1 MAMIRCVNLD
11 WLEVHAR
18 EPLGL
23 RLDAFYYQKEG
34 YKVEIRPYG
43 TRVYREMFTILAP
56 NEEPLLEIRRAPA
69 SVGLKG
75 IHDENECHIRLSNR
89 TCYFDNAA
97 SLLRNFLEKH
107 GYSDVRI
114 SRVDL
119 CLDFVAFDRGD
130 DPQAF
135 VRRYFKHRYAKI
147 NQGRISS
154 HGEDTWS
161 GQEWNSL
168 SWGSR
173 TSSVTTK
180 LYCKTMELYD
190 PKLDWYK
197 KPYIREAWFKCGMID
212 NISKVTLD
220 NKKVSVWRLEFSLSS
235 AVKNWVPIEL
245 DGVAKKWQSL
255 PNNLDVYDGRDKI
268 LVMFASLARH
278 YFRFKIYEEGKRK
291 DRCQDKV
298 LFVFSGQQNV
308 YKVGKNDT
316 ALGSGNS
323 FLSRY
328 NRLIEKIR
336 EFQKTHYGPELHKA
350 CNVLIEA
357 ITTENMK
364 AEIANPWDK
373 EELEFLKQ
381 LIHVRTSQRNLSY
394 EVATQK
400 VLDMLKLTK
409 RVVGDTFTAS
419 EDGNG

>member
-1 MAMIRCVNLD
+1 
-11 WLEVHAR
+11 
-18 EPLGL
+18 
-23 RLDAFYYQKEG
+23 
-34 YKVEIRPYG
+34 
-43 TRVYREMFTILAP
+43 MFTILAP
-56 NEEPLLEIRRAPA
+56 NEEPLLEIRRNPA

-107 GYSDVRI
+107 GYTDVRI

-119 CLDFVAFDRGD
+119 CMDFVTFDKGD

-212 NISKVTLD
+212 NITKVTLD

-308 YKVGKNDT
+308 YKIGKNDT

-328 NRLIEKIR
+328 NRLIEKIK
-336 EFQKTHYGPELHKA
+336 EFQSTHYGPELHKA
-350 CNVLIEA
+350 CDVLIEA
-357 ITTENMK
+357 ITTENMR

-381 LIHVRTSQRNLSY
+381 LIHVRTSQKSLSY
-394 EVATQK
+394 EVATQE
-400 VLDMLKLTK
+400 VLNMLKLTK

-419 EDGNG
+419 EDGKG

>member
-1 MAMIRCVNLD
+1 MAMVRCVNLD

-18 EPLGL
+18 EPIGL
-23 RLDAFYYQKEG
+23 RLDAYYYLQKG
-34 YKVEIRPYG
+34 YKVEVRPYG

-56 NEEPLLEIRRAPA
+56 NEEPLLEIRRNPA

-190 PKLDWYK
+190 PKMDWYK

-328 NRLIEKIR
+328 NRLIEKIK
-336 EFQKTHYGPELHKA
+336 EFQNTHYGPELHKA

-357 ITTENMK
+357 ITTENMRS
-364 AEIANPWDK
+364 EISNPWDK

-419 EDGNG
+419 EDGSG